1 MAKKTDDIKIN
12 EIVDVKEDEKKVDE
26 SIITTYD
33 PFPEDL
39 K

>member
-1 MAKKTDDIKIN
+1 MAKKTDDIKID
-12 EIVDVKEDEKKVDE
+12 VDVKEDEKKVDE
-26 SIITTYD
+26 TIITTYD